1 MPDFL
6 HTVRVGDK
14 NSSVSLEIYNGR
26 LFIVSTWET
35 RTGETKANWVF
46 RQDRV
51 DGENVPGN
59 AMPLRIPLGN
69 SAAEARKI
77 LKQLIDSI
85 PGAKPPHNDP
95 VPSISVDDSDMPPF

>member
-1 MPDFL
+1 MPGYL

-14 NSSVSLEIYNGR
+14 NSSISLEIYNGR

-77 LKQLIDSI
+77 LKQLEDSI
-85 PGAKPPHNDP
+85 PGANKSQADT
-95 VPSISVDDSDMPPF
+95 VPAKHGDDIQF

>member
-1 MPDFL
+1 MPGYL
-6 HTVRVGDK
+6 STIRVGDK
-14 NSSVSLEIYNGR
+14 NSSISLEIYNGR

-77 LKQLIDSI
+77 LKQLIESI
-85 PGAKPPHNDP
+85 PGANKAQADP
-95 VPSISVDDSDMPPF
+95 VPAKHDDDIPIPF

>member
-1 MPDFL
+1 MPGYL
-6 HTVRVGDK
+6 STIRVGDK

-77 LKQLIDSI
+77 LKQLEDSI
-85 PGAKPPHNDP
+85 PGAND
-95 VPSISVDDSDMPPF
+95 SMKRGR